1 MTESNTITVTIKF
14 FANLREYGPKK
25 SEELFPK
32 GSIIKTILE
41 KYKIPKEEKN
51 LIIMVNGRPHQKT
64 NRVLANNDIV
74 AVFPPIGGG

>member
-14 FANLREYGPKK
+14 FANLRDYGPKK
-25 SEELFPK
+25 SEELFPQ

-64 NRVLANNDIV
+64 NHVLANNDII
-74 AVFPPIGGG
+74 AIFPLIGGG